1 MPNGDPRGGF
11 FYPTLT
17 LVMDSHSMYNFQH
30 EGIMD
35 IIQDCTDVGKL
46 SCANISQRQ
55 PSILNWPG
63 SRSKPTAFCHID
75 EAVEVVSQSGY
86 GEQQGIINET
96 EVDFVVCPMYQFIR
110 VQSTLHACR

>member
-1 MPNGDPRGGF
+1 
-11 FYPTLT
+11 
-17 LVMDSHSMYNFQH
+17 
-30 EGIMD
+30 MD
-35 IIQDCTDVGKL
+35 IIQECTDVGKL

-75 EAVEVVSQSGY
+75 DAVEVVSQSGY

-96 EVDFVVCPMYQFIR
+96 EVDFVVCPMYQFAR
-110 VQSTLHACR
+110 VQHTESLHACR

>member
-1 MPNGDPRGGF
+1 
-11 FYPTLT
+11 
-17 LVMDSHSMYNFQH
+17 MYNFQH

-96 EVDFVVCPMYQFIR
+96 EVDFVVCLVYHTVHMRINRLFAYCKGGNFNIYIWAWFRCFI
-110 VQSTLHACR
+110 C